1 MTPTLLSAFWTYTLI
16 TAMTPGPNN
25 ILALSS
31 ATSHG
36 FRQSTRVLAGMSLGF
51 LIVMLLCAGISFSL
65 AVIDPAAVHLLS
77 WAGAAYIVWLAWK
90 IATSPTKEDGLQAKP
105 ISFWASFALQF
116 VNVKIILYGVTALST
131 FVLPQTQALS
141 WVVGVSVLLA
151 MIGTFGN
158 GVLGA
163 GGASVSAIVS
173 PVWSPVKYR
182 ACPVAGLLRGTH
194 FLLTK
199 KSGRGRP
206 LPLSNLLLKPY
217 RLSVKVRAITSRC
230 CSGVRELKR
239 TA

>member
-31 ATSHG
+31 ATTHG

-116 VNVKIILYGVTALST
+116 VNVKIILYGITALST
-131 FVLPQTQALS
+131 FVLPQTQAKLDN
-141 WVVGVSVLLA
+141 WRQRFAGDDWDVWQC
-151 MIGTFGN
+151 
-158 GVLGA
+158 VLGA
-163 GGASVSAIVS
+163 GGAPVSAIVS

-182 ACPVAGLLRGTH
+182 ARAAAGLLRGTH
-194 FLLTK
+194 FLLMK
-199 KSGRGRP
+199 KAEEVALFR
-206 LPLSNLLLKPY
+206 LVTCYLSL
-217 RLSVKVRAITSRC
+217 T
-230 CSGVRELKR
+230 GFQ
-239 TA
+239 

>member
-31 ATSHG
+31 ATTHG
-36 FRQSTRVLAGMSLGF
+36 FHQSTRVLAGMSLGF

-90 IATSPTKEDGLQAKP
+90 IATSPTKEDGLQTKP

-131 FVLPQTQALS
+131 C
-141 WVVGVSVLLA
+141 
-151 MIGTFGN
+151 
-158 GVLGA
+158 VLGA

-182 ACPVAGLLRGTH
+182 AGAAADLLRGTH
-194 FLLTK
+194 FLLMK

-206 LPLSNLLLKPY
+206 LPLSNMLLKPY

>member
-77 WAGAAYIVWLAWK
+77 WAGRHILSGWRGK
-90 IATSPTKEDGLQAKP
+90 SPPAQQRKTDFRQNQSA
-105 ISFWASFALQF
+105 FWASFALQF

-158 GVLGA
+158 VCWALAGHLFQRLFRQYGRQLNIVLA
-163 GGASVSAIVS
+163 
-173 PVWSPVKYR
+173 
-182 ACPVAGLLRGTH
+182 
-194 FLLTK
+194 
-199 KSGRGRP
+199 
-206 LPLSNLLLKPY
+206 LLLVY
-217 RLSVKVRAITSRC
+217 CAVRIFY
-230 CSGVRELKR
+230 
-239 TA
+239 

>member
-65 AVIDPAAVHLLS
+65 TVIDPAAVHLLS

-90 IATSPTKEDGLQAKP
+90 IATSPTKEDGLQTKP

-131 FVLPQTQALS
+131 FGSAANTGAKLGS
-141 WVVGVSVLLA
+141 WRQRFAGDDWDVWQC
-151 MIGTFGN
+151 
-158 GVLGA
+158 VLGA

-199 KSGRGRP
+199 KAEEVALFR
-206 LPLSNLLLKPY
+206 LVTCYLSL
-217 RLSVKVRAITSRC
+217 T
-230 CSGVRELKR
+230 GFQ
-239 TA
+239 

>member
-31 ATSHG
+31 ATTHG

-51 LIVMLLCAGISFSL
+51 LIVMLLCA
-65 AVIDPAAVHLLS
+65 AAVHLLS

-90 IATSPTKEDGLQAKP
+90 IATSPTKEDGLQTKP

-116 VNVKIILYGVTALST
+116 VNVKIILYGITALST

-141 WVVGVSVLLA
+141 WIIGVSVLLA

-158 GVLGA
+158 VCWALAGHLFQRLFRQYGRQLNIVLA
-163 GGASVSAIVS
+163 
-173 PVWSPVKYR
+173 
-182 ACPVAGLLRGTH
+182 
-194 FLLTK
+194 
-199 KSGRGRP
+199 
-206 LPLSNLLLKPY
+206 LLLVY
-217 RLSVKVRAITSRC
+217 CAVRIFY
-230 CSGVRELKR
+230 
-239 TA
+239 

>member
-90 IATSPTKEDGLQAKP
+90 IATSPTKEDVC
-105 ISFWASFALQF
+105 WALAGHLFQRLFRQ
-116 VNVKIILYGVTALST
+116 YGRQLNI
-131 FVLPQTQALS
+131 VLA
-141 WVVGVSVLLA
+141 
-151 MIGTFGN
+151 
-158 GVLGA
+158 
-163 GGASVSAIVS
+163 
-173 PVWSPVKYR
+173 
-182 ACPVAGLLRGTH
+182 
-194 FLLTK
+194 
-199 KSGRGRP
+199 
-206 LPLSNLLLKPY
+206 LLLVY
-217 RLSVKVRAITSRC
+217 CAVRIFY
-230 CSGVRELKR
+230 
-239 TA
+239 